1 MPKYFIIDR
10 GENQCWFL
18 EAGGNLGPVG
28 RLIWREE
35 KGRGSQELAYYDAL
49 PLLTV
54 WVCAPP
60 NMGEWRKVRR
70 LKKAVRALAQ
80 AGVRQVIWPDNCPWS
95 AREAGF
101 APIWLEGLYQ
111 GMADGLAM
119 AALERVGR
127 TPEQGRVALV
137 GPRLTVALQRTA
149 QRLCPRVKG
158 LLIQVPGQ
166 GEDYARWLH
175 GQFGLPVC
183 PMAAGADVTVAF
195 APQGPRWGQCLEVY
209 QGGGLD
215 GLRLAC
221 PGLELPQDVEQ
232 QLLAV
237 LWERGMVTRDQL
249 VVAEDGGP

>member
-1 MPKYFIIDR
+1 MLKYFIIYS

-18 EAGGNLGPVG
+18 EAGGNVGPVG

-35 KGRGSQELAYYDAL
+35 PGRGGQEWTYYGAL

-54 WVCAPP
+54 EVCAPP
-60 NMGEWRKVRR
+60 KMGEWRKVRR
-70 LKKAVRALAQ
+70 LKKAVQSLVR
-80 AGVRQVIWPDNCPWS
+80 AGVRQVIWPDNGPWS

-111 GMADGLAM
+111 GVADGLAM
-119 AALERVGR
+119 TALEGMGR

-166 GEDYARWLH
+166 GEHYARWLH

-183 PMAAGADVTVAF
+183 PTAAGADVTVAF
-195 APQGPRWGQCLEVY
+195 SPQGPRWGRCLEVY
-209 QGGGLD
+209 RGGGLD
-215 GLRLAC
+215 GLRLTC
-221 PGLELPQDVEQ
+221 PGLELPQEVDQ

-249 VVAEDGGP
+249 VVAEDGDP